1 MTIEVKKCDL
11 NKKYKNLVANVCK
24 QFFSDEDKVEAV
36 GDGHY
41 TIREDNVSH
50 LSVFKWSNFGKNYYR
65 VPNNL
70 TDNFPI
76 FASRKTENGSIRL
89 ALYIKEVNTIY
100 RFRCHKILHAEVPV
114 MTDSN
119 LSEHIVSDTINA
131 SSLGSGAVNLS
142 TTQQSLNTVGQC
154 LAEITSRLEEE
165 TERDIEV
172 QNANVTSQSLVDEII
187 AEILSCQEGVAPSP
201 YSHDYWRWNGG
212 FAGLEIGSS
221 SGGLAY
227 TDRSWGWRG

>member
-24 QFFSDEDKVEAV
+24 QFFSDEDEVEAV

-76 FASRKTENGSIRL
+76 FVSRKTENGSIRL
-89 ALYIKEVNTIY
+89 ALYIKEINTIY
-100 RFRCHKILHAEVPV
+100 RFRCHKILHVEVPV
-114 MTDSN
+114 MDNNN
-119 LSEHIVSDTINA
+119 LSGRIVSETIDA
-131 SSLGSGAVNLS
+131 SSLGSGTIASS
-142 TTQQSLNTVGQC
+142 TTQQPLNNIGQC
-154 LAEITSRLEEE
+154 FAEITSRLEDES
-165 TERDIEV
+165 ERNIEV
-172 QNANVTSQSLVDEII
+172 RNANVTSQGLVDEII
-187 AEILSCQEGVAPSP
+187 AEILSRQDEATLPP
-201 YSHDYWRWNGG
+201 YSHDYWRWNSG

-227 TDRSWGWRG
+227 TDRSWSWVG